1 MEAVKPIF
9 LKTVGWE
16 AVIAA
21 AAMLQAKQERSL
33 LNPLEGIGRR
43 ERGTYGSR
51 TFQCVMIFTVCL
63 KVRGVLSSLSLL
75 SLSKTF
81 EKKCFLVWCKEL
93 GVFWELKDE
102 EEGNDAWKD
111 CYETFH
117 DENPTKLSARQ

>member
-1 MEAVKPIF
+1 MV
-9 LKTVGWE
+9 V
-16 AVIAA
+16 A
-21 AAMLQAKQERSL
+21 AAMLQAKQERNL

-43 ERGTYGSR
+43 ERGTYRSR

-63 KVRGVLSSLSLL
+63 RVRGVLSSLSLL

-81 EKKCFLVWCKEL
+81 EKCFLVWCKEL

-102 EEGNDAWKD
+102 EEGHDAWKD